1 MPVTGTPSNTAINN
15 RVTKEKLEEA
25 VAELNSNIQS
35 KERQLQAKDQQ
46 LNERNEYILQLEE
59 QLQRAE
65 ARNSGDNEQPPRI
78 QTVNVE
84 EEDGRHSPPPPPP
97 PPPQPLPDN
106 PPHQEEAMI
115 PRIPAPQLPKFD
127 GKGSA
132 TEWWMSFMAFI
143 SFTNI
148 PVVRAIQMLHFYFTG
163 ISLQWFTFLDP
174 RKKTSLEIFKQA
186 FFDRFKPSSPIN
198 KDLLRIQQQPGEGV
212 EEYLYRVRKLATD
225 STMDESAVTEL
236 AKDGLH
242 QRLRELV
249 VPQRPTTLDQLREQ
263 AILAEDA
270 VDLKRPTS
278 NQIPCADS
286 QAKAAVDAS
295 LVAAIQAAMM
305 NIMPANGKQH
315 RQDEE
320 VNAVYSPRPHH
331 QRSSNNQW
339 PRRRGP
345 CLRCG
350 GKSCFDKTHCPG
362 FNSKCSYCGNIGH
375 LTQVCH
381 PRLLENANKFQKSS

>member
-1 MPVTGTPSNTAINN
+1 MPVTGTPSNTVVNN
-15 RVTKEKLEEA
+15 RVTKERLEEA
-25 VAELNSNIQS
+25 VAELNTNIQA

-46 LNERNEYILQLEE
+46 LNDRNEYILQLEE

-65 ARNSGDNEQPPRI
+65 ARRSRDNEQPAPI
-78 QTVNVE
+78 QTVNIE
-84 EEDGRHSPPPPPP
+84 NEDDRHPPPPPPPP
-97 PPPQPLPDN
+97 PPPQPRPAN
-106 PPHQEEAMI
+106 PLYQEEAMI

-127 GKGSA
+127 GRGSA

-174 RKKTSLEIFKQA
+174 VKKTSLEMFKQA

-225 STMDESAVTEL
+225 STMDELAVTEL

-249 VPQRPTTLDQLREQ
+249 VPQRPSTLDQLREQ

-270 VDLKRPTS
+270 VDLKRSTS
-278 NQIPCADS
+278 NQIPSADS
-286 QAKAAVDAS
+286 QTKGTVDTA
-295 LVAAIQAAMM
+295 LVAAIQAAMI
-305 NIMPANGKQH
+305 NIMPATVSEH

-320 VNAVYSPRPHH
+320 VIMDSLAIKN
-331 QRSSNNQW
+331 
-339 PRRRGP
+339 
-345 CLRCG
+345 C
-350 GKSCFDKTHCPG
+350 
-362 FNSKCSYCGNIGH
+362 
-375 LTQVCH
+375 
-381 PRLLENANKFQKSS
+381 